1 MSDDQMPGRTEAL
14 SGREQSSLWDGG
26 WYLFEDGQVIGPLN
40 AKETF
45 SRPKTAP
52 SGRARMVSRKG
63 FSQWY
68 PIQDFAEIYSMAGR
82 YADHL
87 GQAGT
92 TNPDIAAKPE
102 PIAHNIGFKHK
113 DTTAAEQKI
122 GMAQRDVSSHDPH
135 VMEGAN
141 FRARSGAANIART
154 ENQAS
159 QKMTRK
165 EKKRAADE
173 ERKNRKFAARQAKL
187 ARKAAEAQNVIP
199 RDTFEQRYLA
209 VSSRLRLGRISS
221 PLVGAII
228 FFPITLGGYWWAW
241 MTRAS
246 EEVSWHLNGASRMN
260 FVLPMWMCLIPGV
273 HLILAYMVARMTR
286 NMEEQNGYHTV
297 SPVIATIAAIFPP
310 LYIMMIQTALNR
322 HWRLHVYH
330 SASR

>member
-1 MSDDQMPGRTEAL
+1 MSEDQMSRRTEAPASL
-14 SGREQSSLWDGG
+14 EQPSLWDGG
-26 WYLFEDGQVIGPLN
+26 WYLFEDGQVIGPIN

-45 SRPKTAP
+45 SRPKAAS
-52 SGRARMVSRKG
+52 SGQARMVSRKG

-92 TNPDIAAKPE
+92 TTPDAAKRLD
-102 PIAHNIGFKHK
+102 PIPKNLGPKSREI
-113 DTTAAEQKI
+113 TAAGQKI
-122 GMAQRDVSSHDPH
+122 ESAQRDLTSVVAPPLENAAFRTRTVAPNSLAADRQVSH
-135 VMEGAN
+135 
-141 FRARSGAANIART
+141 
-154 ENQAS
+154 
-159 QKMTRK
+159 KLTRK
-165 EKKRAADE
+165 DKKLALAE
-173 ERKNRKFAARQAKL
+173 ERKNRHFAARQAML
-187 ARKAAEAQNVIP
+187 AQKAAEAQNTLP

-209 VSSRLRLGRISS
+209 VSSRLRLGRITS
-221 PLVGAII
+221 PALGALVYI
-228 FFPITLGGYWWAW
+228 PITLGGYWWAW

-260 FVLPMWMCLIPGV
+260 FILPMWMCMIPGV
-273 HLILAYMVARMTR
+273 HLILAYMVARMVR

-297 SPVIATIAAIFPP
+297 SPVMATIAAIFPP
-310 LYIMMIQTALNR
+310 AYILMIQTALNR